1 MKALLYG
8 ILLAMGY
15 TRSKVAICSPGKKW
29 WNILWKLNMPL
40 KVKIFIWRACHDWI
54 PTFVNLGKRGMDVD
68 LSCSLCKNGNES
80 TLHAL
85 WNCQKLKYAR
95 LDWLPKKTLSHR
107 YYMNFLE
114 FISDVASRTSPMELK
129 TFCIACW
136 RLWFLRNSF
145 CHNGEK
151 FNYYDVIWWSRNY
164 AAECQAPYQVRI
176 VVTNMNNHRVG
187 IGIVIRDSVGSVMA
201 SCSQFL
207 VASFDNN
214 VAGIMA
220 ILRGILFSKDCGL
233 SPCVL
238 EFDNKVVV
246 KRVRNRNLRNAS
258 YGSMLYKIDDLIS
271 QSFGLTISAIPISAN
286 QAVHRLAIFALESA
300 RNNYWM
306 EDYAFC
312 IRALVLADKPF

>member
-1 MKALLYG
+1 
-8 ILLAMGY
+8 
-15 TRSKVAICSPGKKW
+15 
-29 WNILWKLNMPL
+29 
-40 KVKIFIWRACHDWI
+40 
-54 PTFVNLGKRGMDVD
+54 
-68 LSCSLCKNGNES
+68 
-80 TLHAL
+80 
-85 WNCQKLKYAR
+85 
-95 LDWLPKKTLSHR
+95 
-107 YYMNFLE
+107 MNFLE

-164 AAECQAPYQVRI
+164 AAECQAPDQVRI
-176 VVTNMNNHRVG
+176 
-187 IGIVIRDSVGSVMA
+187 
-201 SCSQFL
+201 
-207 VASFDNN
+207 
-214 VAGIMA
+214 
-220 ILRGILFSKDCGL
+220 
-233 SPCVL
+233 PCVL
-238 EFDNKVVV
+238 EFDKKVVV